1 MKALELKPGYTDA
14 QLNLGNCYAAM
25 SDCKNALIW
34 YRKVEEQEPMNH
46 KVLVN
51 IGITYKFLGDEANAA
66 AYLQKAEKVKGGNP

>member
-1 MKALELKPGYTDA
+1 
-14 QLNLGNCYAAM
+14 M
-25 SDCKNALIW
+25 SDYKNALIW